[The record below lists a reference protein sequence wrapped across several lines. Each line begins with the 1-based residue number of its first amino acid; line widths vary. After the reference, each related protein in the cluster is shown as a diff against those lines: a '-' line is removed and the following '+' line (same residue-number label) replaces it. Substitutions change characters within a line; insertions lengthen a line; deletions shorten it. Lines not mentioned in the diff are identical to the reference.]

1 MAIPTF
7 GNPVDE
13 GTPTGSPKVPSFG
26 KPVAEPTA
34 AASATAVPS
43 FGKPVEA
50 PASPTPPE
58 KGLLSRPVTDS
69 ELQVIAEHHGVDWKA
84 LSESVEFMGGSRADV
99 APDAGA
105 QAMRGAKEVAGFLG
119 QSVGMNIPQKLVIE
133 MQDDPKMKAALYD
146 LRALADEKKGYGR
159 DVAEIGASIT
169 SAVGLGRAAAKGA
182 ARVLGQTEAA
192 KRAVTG
198 YDVASAVG
206 GGATSGYAGAKPDEE
221 LKQAAIGGGL
231 GLAGY
236 GVVAGAAK
244 LLQRSYRKGVESAAE
259 QASDPN
265 ITEALVEKAAKTQ
278 DVDAVSARALTLVEG
293 GARDADQ
300 IAKLAEDPAQLQRAA
315 KQTMEDM
322 DPASLKEMR
331 DELAD
336 QKIRPEQEA
345 SYVMQRR
352 ADADAIELAQF
363 LSRSERS
370 LPMSEARKV
379 VNEYVARE
387 GAPYVQRAFEA
398 MRDVRNARK
407 MVGEA
412 VQKLD
417 TDEGSIGNF
426 ISTGF
431 RDARY
436 AYNKFDARLGT
447 EATSIVDELSTALN
461 RYTVRLGAEIPDL
474 KRLTDLTQAAQVR
487 TEDLYRVLDSGVEVP
502 TDTPSGKVVQAW
514 RDFFEKLRAD
524 ANLAFEADVIK
535 PFTREVNGKQVTS
548 YVPHMTVSRSEMAVR
563 LRDIVEGLDA
573 THGTRI
579 LSAQATPEQ
588 LKGLAQ
594 DARWKQLQEATK
606 YLEPIGARSVSL
618 SDIAAAYKDVVS
630 GKPLKREPVSD
641 ASAAFQRTM
650 EEVPELLRETDVGKL
665 ASRWMLGTFKHAYM
679 RDGLLKLQRF
689 RDIAA
694 ARGDKQAAD
703 YAEKH
708 LIDLIAPSARRTA
721 ANYLASVRLTAYMRL
736 QKMAQESPLPGARA
750 LAEWLSDDSQ
760 ALSIIA
766 RQVYPNFLG
775 FSVRAALTNL
785 TQPFLVTMPEL
796 GYKYATPKV
805 LGAYAQMAQDLS
817 KGRTFVL
824 KDASVAAEL
833 GAKVGDT
840 VTSRNLAH
848 FLRNEGQLQRQW
860 TSELEAAVSGS
871 VRDGWLGR
879 ATKGAIERYSQ
890 VAMYMYEGAEKA
902 NRAVALNVADSITRD
917 LLSGSADARK
927 FMLTVEPA
935 YRTRFQQLLKQGNQ
949 TQLQEAVRNFVVGRT
964 IFNYD
969 KAALSEYGRSMGHL
983 FSTFTKW
990 PLSVASNVLE
1000 EYETKGI
1007 GKGSARVAAKYVLP
1021 FAALYAFSHLLED
1034 EEGPSPQQQFLFG
1047 KQGIQAAAPIGSVK
1061 AVLSGDLLAP
1071 PVLGV
1076 PGAVLQALVT
1086 ADPEKGLKAV
1096 ENAFSSFVPGAGL
1109 MRFFFI
1115 DLPRAVGEEPEG
1127 KTAGELT
1134 SKAAGLREE

>member
-7 GNPVDE
+7 GKPVAE
-13 GTPTGSPKVPSFG
+13 GTPPDSPKVPQFG
-26 KPVAEPTA
+26 KPVEEPTA
-34 AASATAVPS
+34 GPAVPS

-50 PASPTPPE
+50 PSE

-84 LSESVEFMGGSRADV
+84 LSESVEFMGGSREGG
-99 APDAGA
+99 APSAGE
-105 QAMRGAKEVAGFLG
+105 QAVRGAKEVAGFLG

-133 MQDDPKMKAALYD
+133 MQDDPKMRAALYD

-182 ARVLGQTEAA
+182 ARALGQTEAA
-192 KRAVTG
+192 KRAVTS

-206 GGATSGYAGAKPDEE
+206 GGATSGFAGAKPDEE
-221 LKQAAIGGGL
+221 LRQAAIGGGL

-259 QASDPN
+259 QAATDPN
-265 ITEALVEKAAKTQ
+265 ITEALAEKATKTQ

-315 KQTMEDM
+315 KQAMEDM

-345 SYVMQRR
+345 AYVMQRR

-407 MVGEA
+407 MVGET
-412 VQKLD
+412 VQRLD
-417 TDEGSIGNF
+417 TDEGAIGNF

-447 EATSIVDELSTALN
+447 EATSIVDQLSTALN

-474 KRLTDLTQAAQVR
+474 KRLTDLAQAAQVR

-502 TDTPSGKVVQAW
+502 TDTPSGQVVQAW
-514 RDFFEKLRAD
+514 RDFFERLRAD
-524 ANLAFEADVIK
+524 ANLAFEAGVIK

-689 RDIAA
+689 RDLAA
-694 ARGDKQAAD
+694 VRGDKQAAD

-721 ANYLASVRLTAYMRL
+721 ANYLASVRLKTYMRL

-775 FSVRAALTNL
+775 CFSVRAALTNL
-785 TQPFLVTMPEL
+785 TQPFLVTIPEL

-805 LGAYAQMAQDLS
+805 LSAYAQVMQDLS

-824 KDASVAAEL
+824 KDASVATEL

-860 TSELEAAVSGS
+860 TSELEAAVSS
-871 VRDGWLGR
+871 SIREGWIGR
-879 ATKGAIERYSQ
+879 ATKGAIEKYTNL
-890 VAMYMYEGAEKA
+890 AMYMYEGAEKA

-1021 FAALYAFSHLLED
+1021 FAALYTFSHLLED

-1115 DLPRAVGEEPEG
+1115 DLPRATGEEPEG
-1127 KTAGELT
+1127 RTAGELT

>member
-7 GNPVDE
+7 GNPITE
-13 GTPTGSPKVPSFG
+13 ESSAVPQFG
-26 KPVAEPTA
+26 KPIEEGPLAEAP
-34 AASATAVPS
+34 ATAVPS
-43 FGKPVEA
+43 FGKPIEA
-50 PASPTPPE
+50 PAVE

-84 LSESVEFMGGSRADV
+84 LSESVEFMGGSREGG
-99 APDAGA
+99 APSAGE
-105 QAMRGAKEVAGFLG
+105 QAMRGAKEVVGFLG
-119 QSVGMNIPQKLVIE
+119 QSVGMNIPQKVVIE

-182 ARVLGQTEAA
+182 ARVFGQTEAA

-206 GGATSGYAGAKPDEE
+206 GGATAGFAGAKPDEE

-244 LLQRSYRKGVESAAE
+244 LLQRSYRKGVESVAE
-259 QASDPN
+259 QASTDPN

-315 KQTMEDM
+315 KQAMEDM

-331 DELAD
+331 DELTD

-345 SYVMQRR
+345 AYVMQRR

-363 LSRSERS
+363 LSRSDRS

-447 EATSIVDELSTALN
+447 DATAIVDELSTALN

-474 KRLTDLTQAAQVR
+474 KRLTDLTTAGQVR
-487 TEDLYRVLDSGVEVP
+487 SEDLYRVLDSGVELP

-535 PFTREVNGKQVTS
+535 PFTREVNGKNVTS

-721 ANYLASVRLTAYMRL
+721 ANYLASVRLKTYMRL
-736 QKMAQESPLPGARA
+736 QKMAQGSPLPGARA
-750 LAEWLSDDSQ
+750 LADFLSDDSQ
-760 ALSIIA
+760 ALGLIA

-785 TQPFLVTMPEL
+785 TQPFLVTIPEL

-805 LGAYAQMAQDLS
+805 LSAYAQMAQDLS

-871 VRDGWLGR
+871 VREGWLGR

-1021 FAALYAFSHLLED
+1021 FASLYTFSHLLED

-1096 ENAFSSFVPGAGL
+1096 ENAFSSFMPGAGL

>member
-7 GNPVDE
+7 GKPVEE
-13 GTPTGSPKVPSFG
+13 GTSSQPSSVPQFG
-26 KPVAEPTA
+26 KPVEEPTTG
-34 AASATAVPS
+34 SAVPS
-43 FGKPVEA
+43 FGKPLDAA
-50 PASPTPPE
+50 PSSQTPPE
-58 KGLLSRPVTDS
+58 KGFLSRPITDA
-69 ELQVIAEHHGVDWKA
+69 ELEVIAEHHGVDPKA
-84 LSESVEFMGGSRADV
+84 LAESVEFMGGSRAGA
-99 APDAGA
+99 APDAGE

-119 QSVGMNIPQKLVIE
+119 QSVGMNIPQKVVIE

-159 DVAEIGASIT
+159 DIAEIGASVG

-182 ARVLGQTEAA
+182 VKVFGQTQLA
-192 KRAVTG
+192 KRAETA
-198 YDVASAVG
+198 YDVASAIG

-259 QASDPN
+259 EAATNPN
-265 ITEALVEKAAKTQ
+265 MTEALAEKATKTV
-278 DVDAVSARALTLVEG
+278 DADAVSVRALTQAEG
-293 GARDADQ
+293 GARDASAV
-300 IAKLAEDPAQLQRAA
+300 AKLAEDPEQLQRAA
-315 KQTMEDM
+315 KQAMEDM
-322 DPASLKEMR
+322 DSASLKEMR
-331 DELAD
+331 DELQDMRIPA
-336 QKIRPEQEA
+336 EQEA
-345 SYVMQRR
+345 AYVMQRR

-370 LPMSEARKV
+370 LPLSDARKV
-379 VNEYVARE
+379 VSEYVARE
-387 GAPYVQRAFEA
+387 GAPYVERAFAA

-412 VQKLD
+412 VQKLN
-417 TDEGSIGNF
+417 TDEGAIGNF

-447 EATSIVDELSTALN
+447 DATSIVDELSTALN

-502 TDTPSGKVVQAW
+502 KDTPGGKVVEAW
-514 RDFFEKLRAD
+514 RDFFEKMRAD
-524 ANLAFEADVIK
+524 ANQAFGADVIK
-535 PFTREVNGKQVTS
+535 PFTREVNGKKVTS

-563 LRDIVEGLDA
+563 LREVIEGLDA
-573 THGTRI
+573 THGTKI

-588 LKGLAQ
+588 LKALAQ
-594 DARWKQLQEATK
+594 DGRWKQLQEATK
-606 YLEPIGARSVSL
+606 YLQATGARQASL
-618 SDIAAAYKDVVS
+618 TDVAAAYRDVVS

-721 ANYLASVRLTAYMRL
+721 ANYISSARLKTYLRL
-736 QKMAQESPLPGARA
+736 QKMAKESPWPVARA
-750 LAEWLSDDSQ
+750 LAEFLSDDSQ

-805 LGAYAQMAQDLS
+805 LSAYAQLAQDLS
-817 KGRTFVL
+817 KGRTFIL
-824 KDASVAAEL
+824 KDASVAAEMK
-833 GAKVGDT
+833 AKVGDT

-860 TSELEAAVSGS
+860 TSELEAAVSSS
-871 VRDGWLGR
+871 VREGWLGR
-879 ATKGAIERYSQ
+879 TTKGAIEKYSQ
-890 VAMYMYEGAEKA
+890 LAMYMYEGAEKA

-935 YRTRFQQLLKQGNQ
+935 YRTRFQQLLKAGNQ
-949 TQLQEAVRNFVVGRT
+949 AQLQEAVRNFVVGRT

-1007 GKGSARVAAKYVLP
+1007 GRGSARVVAKYVLP
-1021 FAALYAFSHLLED
+1021 WLSLVAFSHLLED
-1034 EEGPSPQQQFLFG
+1034 EGGPSPQQQFLFG
-1047 KQGIQAAAPIGSVK
+1047 KQGIQAAAPVGSLG
-1061 AVLSGDLLAP
+1061 AVATGDLLAP
-1071 PVLGV
+1071 PVFGV
-1076 PGAVLQALVT
+1076 PGAVLQALIT

-1096 ENAFSSFVPGAGL
+1096 ENAFSSFMPGAGL

-1115 DLPRAVGEEPEG
+1115 DLPRALGNEPEAR
-1127 KTAGELT
+1127 TAGELT
-1134 SKAAGLREE
+1134 SKAAGVREE